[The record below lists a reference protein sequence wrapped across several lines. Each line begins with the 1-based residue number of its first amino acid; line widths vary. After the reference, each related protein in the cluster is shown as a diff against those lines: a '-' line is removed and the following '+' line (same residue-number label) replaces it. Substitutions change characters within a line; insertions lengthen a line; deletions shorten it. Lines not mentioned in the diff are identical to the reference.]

1 MVFQKA
7 APPRRTAAA
16 RKPSTRTLAFIGK
29 KTATQTNRII
39 NDKLT
44 EYSQLKKGGQKCDT
58 SD

>member
-1 MVFQKA
+1 M
-7 APPRRTAAA
+7 
-16 RKPSTRTLAFIGK
+16 IGK